1 LSRLRLP
8 YLLLALLC
16 LSVDPSGGES
26 RGETAL
32 RDTALTV
39 RSGDSLSRIATR
51 FLSASPSYTHGEL
64 MAEIL
69 RYNGLTSNMLQPDQQ
84 LLIPLRAELPNNR
97 SQARSA
103 EFEAR
108 GIYVNARTA
117 GSSRVQ
123 ELVDRFT
130 AVGGNALVF
139 DVKDRQGNLSYTSRV
154 PLAIAID
161 AGGEGA
167 IQQPAKL
174 IELLHQRQIH
184 SIARLTCFYDARL
197 AARRPD
203 LVPFSRTNGG
213 MWTEKGSPS
222 WVDPSLPE
230 VQTYLLDLLAEVAA
244 MGVDEIQLDY
254 VRFPTEGDRED
265 AVYAFDPELL
275 PKHRI
280 ISDFLAKA
288 AQLLEPTG
296 VLLSADIFGV
306 VAWGR
311 TPDVMSTGQ
320 KIEEMMP
327 HLDVVS
333 PMLYPSHF
341 YGAFN
346 RIENPVDCP
355 YYFVYEGCRQLRQL
369 AAAHGVAIRPWVQAF
384 DYRVRDF
391 DEEYIARQLQG
402 AEDAGALGWL
412 LWNPASRYEEGMK
425 AVARF
430 HDANGDSALRQADG
444 CPAPEMELPEEAATP
459 CCSGELGAAFPVDE

>member
-1 LSRLRLP
+1 
-8 YLLLALLC
+8 LLC
-16 LSVDPSGGES
+16 LAVGPSGGED
-26 RGETAL
+26 RGETGL

-39 RSGDSLSRIATR
+39 RSGDSLSGLAAR
-51 FLSASPSYTHGEL
+51 FLSISPSYTHGEL

-69 RYNGLTSNMLQPDQQ
+69 RYNDLTSSVLQPGQE
-84 LLIPLRAELPNNR
+84 LLIPLRVELPKNR
-97 SQARSA
+97 SLIHPTGFA
-103 EFEAR
+103 AR

-117 GSSRVQ
+117 GSMRVQ
-123 ELVDRFT
+123 ELVDRLI
-130 AVGGNALVF
+130 AAGGNALVF
-139 DVKDRQGNLSYTSRV
+139 DVKDRQGNLGYVSRV
-154 PLAIAID
+154 PLALAID
-161 AGGEGA
+161 AGEEAA

-184 SIARLTCFYDARL
+184 AIARLTCFYDARL
-197 AARRPD
+197 AAQRPD
-203 LVPFSRTNGG
+203 LVPFSRMNGG
-213 MWTEKGSPS
+213 MWTEKGRPS
-222 WVDPSLPE
+222 WIDPSLPE
-230 VQTYLLDLLAEVAA
+230 VQTYLLDLIAEVAA

-254 VRFPTEGDRED
+254 VRFPTEGDRDD
-265 AVYAFDPELL
+265 AVFAFDPEQL

-280 ISDFLAKA
+280 ISDFLAKVA
-288 AQLLEPTG
+288 RLLEPTG

-320 KIEEMMP
+320 KIAEMIP

-391 DEEYIARQLQG
+391 DEQYIARQLQG
-402 AEDAGALGWL
+402 AEDAGAMGWL
-412 LWNPASRYEEGMK
+412 LWNPASRYEEGVK
-425 AVARF
+425 AMARF
-430 HDANGDSALRQADG
+430 RDSNGDRALRQADG
-444 CPAPEMELPEEAATP
+444 CPSPVIEPVEEAVIP
-459 CCSGELGAAFPVDE
+459 CCGGLGAAYPIDE